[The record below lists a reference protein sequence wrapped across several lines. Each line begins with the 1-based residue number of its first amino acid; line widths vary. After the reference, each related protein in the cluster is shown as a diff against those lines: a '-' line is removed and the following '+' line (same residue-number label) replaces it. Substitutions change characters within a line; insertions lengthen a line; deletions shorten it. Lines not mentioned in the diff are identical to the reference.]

1 MLELKLGWQSLRNN
15 KQLYL
20 PFTLATSLLIGVFY
34 IFQAII
40 NNDSLAKIPTAS
52 AINSIMQVALV
63 FTSLIIVVFMF
74 YINNIVAKQRNKEL
88 GLYSMLGMT
97 KANLFFLVLGVDVC
111 LFGFSLVLG
120 LLIGLSFIKFV
131 LLAFVKLLDL
141 KLVHLTVFS
150 GQALLLTVAFFL
162 AIFMVLLLVDL
173 AKLSQVRPVE
183 LWNATKKG
191 ERLPK
196 NSWFTKLL
204 GLVGV
209 ATLIGGYY
217 LSVITKPNA
226 SVITTFFLAI
236 ILVVIGTYALFT
248 SASIFFLNLLKQNKN
263 YYYKRNHF
271 ITVSG
276 MLYRMKQNGVGL
288 ASICLLCTASIV
300 ALVATSS
307 LMAGKDNQIKQSAPL
322 DVSITNKKI
331 TPATYKKAQELA
343 AKYKVTLINKKSQR
357 ISHLAMANIE
367 AGQLKIS
374 QDASTANY
382 EVLTLPLADYNR
394 VEGTNYHLKNNELLV
409 YATDKKVKLKQL
421 QIKGKNYRVR
431 MLSEYKYRL
440 GDVATLT
447 GLYLIAPDAKSA
459 QSLLDLPLNETYSFD
474 LRGSNQAKKNYSQAA
489 SQQLRGRN
497 AENLVTTKAEI
508 TEVMNQFYGGMLFVG
523 LMLSVTMLLTTGM
536 IIYYKQVSE
545 GYADRARFKT
555 MQQVGLS
562 LAETKQAINSQ
573 VLMVFMFPIVVAA
586 IHLCFALP
594 ALASVLKLF
603 SMYDLKLLLIVAVT
617 MLAILIVI
625 YLLIYS
631 LTTKV
636 YRRIVNAD

>member
-162 AIFMVLLLVDL
+162 AIFMALLLVDL

-196 NSWFTKLL
+196 NSWFTKVL
-204 GLVGV
+204 GLAGV

-307 LMAGKDNQIKQSAPL
+307 LMAGKDNQIKQGAPL
-322 DVSITNKKI
+322 DVSITSKKI
-331 TPATYKKAQELA
+331 TPATYKKTQELA

-357 ISHLAMANIE
+357 VSHLALANIE
-367 AGQLKIS
+367 AGKLKIS
-374 QDASTANY
+374 QDANTANY

-459 QSLLDLPLNETYSFD
+459 QSLLNIPLNETYSFD
-474 LRGSNQAKKNYSQAA
+474 LKGTDQAKKNYSQAA
-489 SQQLRGRN
+489 SQQLKGRN
-497 AENLVTTKAEI
+497 SENFVTTKVEVSEI
-508 TEVMNQFYGGMLFVG
+508 INQFYGGMLFVG

-617 MLAILIVI
+617 MLAILIII

>member
-162 AIFMVLLLVDL
+162 AIFMALLLVDL

-196 NSWFTKLL
+196 NSWFTKVL
-204 GLVGV
+204 GLTGV

-322 DVSITNKKI
+322 DVSITSKKI
-331 TPATYKKAQELA
+331 TGTIYKQTQELA
-343 AKYKVTLINKKSQR
+343 TKSKVTLTDKKHQR
-357 ISHLAMANIE
+357 ISPSVMANIE

-374 QDASTANY
+374 QNAATADY
-382 EVLTLPLADYNR
+382 QVLTLPLSDYNR
-394 VEGTNYHLKNNELLV
+394 LERTNYRLKNNELLV

-421 QIKGKNYRVR
+421 QIRGRNYQVR
-431 MLSEYKYRL
+431 MVPNFKYRL
-440 GDVATLT
+440 GDVTTLT
-447 GLYLIAPDAKSA
+447 GLYLIAPDAKTA
-459 QSLLDLPLNETYSFD
+459 KSLLNLPLNETYSFNVKGSSD
-474 LRGSNQAKKNYSQAA
+474 AKEAYSRLVSRRLRAT
-489 SQQLRGRN
+489 
-497 AENLVTTKAEI
+497 NLVTTRAEVAEI
-508 TEVMNQFYGGMLFVG
+508 LNQFYGGMLFIG
-523 LMLSVTMLLTTGM
+523 LLLSVTMLLTTGM

-617 MLAILIVI
+617 MLAILIII

>member
-204 GLVGV
+204 GLAGV

-322 DVSITNKKI
+322 DVSITSKKI

-536 IIYYKQVSE
+536 IIYYKQVFE

>member
-162 AIFMVLLLVDL
+162 AIFMALLLVDL

-196 NSWFTKLL
+196 NSWFTKVL
-204 GLVGV
+204 GLAGV

-322 DVSITNKKI
+322 DVSITSKKI
-331 TPATYKKAQELA
+331 TGTIYKQTQELA
-343 AKYKVTLINKKSQR
+343 TKSKVTLTDKKHQR
-357 ISHLAMANIE
+357 ISPSVMANIE

-374 QDASTANY
+374 QNAATADY
-382 EVLTLPLADYNR
+382 QVLTLPLSDYNR
-394 VEGTNYHLKNNELLV
+394 LERTNYRLKNNELLV

-421 QIKGKNYRVR
+421 QIRGRNYQVR
-431 MLSEYKYRL
+431 MVPNFKYRL
-440 GDVATLT
+440 GDVTTLT
-447 GLYLIAPDAKSA
+447 GLYLIAPDAKTA
-459 QSLLDLPLNETYSFD
+459 KSLLNLPLNETYSFNVKGSSD
-474 LRGSNQAKKNYSQAA
+474 AKEAYSRLVSRRLRAT
-489 SQQLRGRN
+489 
-497 AENLVTTKAEI
+497 NLVTTREEVAEI
-508 TEVMNQFYGGMLFVG
+508 LNQFYGGMLFVG

-617 MLAILIVI
+617 MLAILIII

>member
-1 MLELKLGWQSLRNN
+1 MLELKLGWQSLHNN

-162 AIFMVLLLVDL
+162 AIFMALLLVDL

-196 NSWFTKLL
+196 NSWFTKAL
-204 GLVGV
+204 GLAGV

-322 DVSITNKKI
+322 DVSITSKKI
-331 TPATYKKAQELA
+331 TGTIYKQTQELA
-343 AKYKVTLINKKSQR
+343 TKSKVTLTDKKHQR
-357 ISHLAMANIE
+357 ISPSVMANIE

-374 QDASTANY
+374 QNAATADY
-382 EVLTLPLADYNR
+382 QVLTLPLSDYNR
-394 VEGTNYHLKNNELLV
+394 LERTNYRLKNNELLV

-421 QIKGKNYRVR
+421 QIRGRNYQVR
-431 MLSEYKYRL
+431 MVPNFKYRL
-440 GDVATLT
+440 GDVTTLT
-447 GLYLIAPDAKSA
+447 GLYLIASDAKTA
-459 QSLLDLPLNETYSFD
+459 KSLLNLPLNETYSFNVKGSSD
-474 LRGSNQAKKNYSQAA
+474 AKEAYSRLVSRRLRAT
-489 SQQLRGRN
+489 
-497 AENLVTTKAEI
+497 NLVTTRAEVAEI
-508 TEVMNQFYGGMLFVG
+508 LNQFYGGMLFVG

-562 LAETKQAINSQ
+562 LVETKQAINSQ
-573 VLMVFMFPIVVAA
+573 VLMVFMFPIVVAT

-617 MLAILIVI
+617 MLAILIII

>member
-150 GQALLLTVAFFL
+150 GQALLLTVSFFL
-162 AIFMVLLLVDL
+162 AIFMALLLVDL

-196 NSWFTKLL
+196 NSWFTKVL
-204 GLVGV
+204 GLAGV

-322 DVSITNKKI
+322 DVSITSKKI
-331 TPATYKKAQELA
+331 TGTIYKQTQELA
-343 AKYKVTLINKKSQR
+343 TKSKVTLTDKKHQR
-357 ISHLAMANIE
+357 ISPSVMANIE

-374 QDASTANY
+374 QNAATADY
-382 EVLTLPLADYNR
+382 QVLTLPLSDYNR
-394 VEGTNYHLKNNELLV
+394 LERTNYRLKNNELLV

-421 QIKGKNYRVR
+421 QIRGRNYQVR
-431 MLSEYKYRL
+431 MVPNFKYRL
-440 GDVATLT
+440 GDVTTLT
-447 GLYLIAPDAKSA
+447 GLYLIAPDTKTAKS
-459 QSLLDLPLNETYSFD
+459 LLNLPLNETYSFNVKGSSD
-474 LRGSNQAKKNYSQAA
+474 AKEAYSRLVSRRLRAT
-489 SQQLRGRN
+489 
-497 AENLVTTKAEI
+497 NLVTTRAEVAEI
-508 TEVMNQFYGGMLFVG
+508 LNQFYGGMLFIG
-523 LMLSVTMLLTTGM
+523 LLLSVTMLLTTGM

-617 MLAILIVI
+617 MLAILIII

>member
-150 GQALLLTVAFFL
+150 GQALLLTVSFFL
-162 AIFMVLLLVDL
+162 AIFTALLLVDL

-196 NSWFTKLL
+196 NSWFTKAL
-204 GLVGV
+204 GLAGV

-322 DVSITNKKI
+322 DVSITSKKI
-331 TPATYKKAQELA
+331 TRTIYKQTQELA
-343 AKYKVTLINKKSQR
+343 TKSKVTLTDKKHQR
-357 ISHLAMANIE
+357 ISPSVMANIE

-374 QDASTANY
+374 QNAATADY
-382 EVLTLPLADYNR
+382 QVLTLPLSDYNR
-394 VEGTNYHLKNNELLV
+394 LERTNYRLKNNELLV

-421 QIKGKNYRVR
+421 QIRGRNYQVR
-431 MLSEYKYRL
+431 MVPNFKYRL
-440 GDVATLT
+440 GDVTTLT
-447 GLYLIAPDAKSA
+447 GLYLIAPDAKTA
-459 QSLLDLPLNETYSFD
+459 KSLLNLPLNETYSFNVKGSSD
-474 LRGSNQAKKNYSQAA
+474 AKEAYSRLVSRRLRAT
-489 SQQLRGRN
+489 
-497 AENLVTTKAEI
+497 NLVTTRAEVAEI
-508 TEVMNQFYGGMLFVG
+508 LNQFYGGMLFIG
-523 LMLSVTMLLTTGM
+523 LLLSVTMLLTTGM

-617 MLAILIVI
+617 MLAILIII

>member
-162 AIFMVLLLVDL
+162 AIFMALLLVDL

-196 NSWFTKLL
+196 NSWFTKVL
-204 GLVGV
+204 GLAGV

-322 DVSITNKKI
+322 DVSITSKKI
-331 TPATYKKAQELA
+331 TGTIYKQTQELA
-343 AKYKVTLINKKSQR
+343 TKSKVTLTDKKHQR
-357 ISHLAMANIE
+357 ISPSVMANIE

-374 QDASTANY
+374 QNAATADY
-382 EVLTLPLADYNR
+382 QVLTLPLSDYNR
-394 VEGTNYHLKNNELLV
+394 LERTNYRLKNNELLV

-421 QIKGKNYRVR
+421 QIRGRNYQVR
-431 MLSEYKYRL
+431 MVPNFKYRL
-440 GDVATLT
+440 GDVTTLT
-447 GLYLIAPDAKSA
+447 GLYLIAPDAKTA
-459 QSLLDLPLNETYSFD
+459 KSLLNLPLNETYSFNVKGSSD
-474 LRGSNQAKKNYSQAA
+474 AKEAYSRLVSRRLRAT
-489 SQQLRGRN
+489 
-497 AENLVTTKAEI
+497 NLVTTRAEVAEI
-508 TEVMNQFYGGMLFVG
+508 LNQFYGGMLFIG
-523 LMLSVTMLLTTGM
+523 LLLSVTMLLTTGM

-617 MLAILIVI
+617 MLAILIII

>member
-196 NSWFTKLL
+196 NSWFTKVL
-204 GLVGV
+204 GLAGV

-322 DVSITNKKI
+322 DVSITSKKI
-331 TPATYKKAQELA
+331 TPATYKKTQELA

-357 ISHLAMANIE
+357 ISHLALANIE
-367 AGQLKIS
+367 ADQLKIS

-631 LTTKV
+631 LTTRV

>member
-162 AIFMVLLLVDL
+162 AIFMALLLVDL

-196 NSWFTKLL
+196 NSWFTKVL
-204 GLVGV
+204 GLAGV

-226 SVITTFFLAI
+226 LVITTFFLAI

-322 DVSITNKKI
+322 DVSITSKKI
-331 TPATYKKAQELA
+331 TGTIYKQTQELA
-343 AKYKVTLINKKSQR
+343 TKSKVTLTDKKHQR
-357 ISHLAMANIE
+357 ISPSVMANIE
-367 AGQLKIS
+367 AGQLRIS
-374 QDASTANY
+374 QNAATADY
-382 EVLTLPLADYNR
+382 QVLTLPLSDYNR
-394 VEGTNYHLKNNELLV
+394 LERTNYRLKNNELLV

-421 QIKGKNYRVR
+421 QIRGRNYQVR
-431 MLSEYKYRL
+431 MVPNFKYRL
-440 GDVATLT
+440 GDVTTLT
-447 GLYLIAPDAKSA
+447 GLYLIAPDAKTA
-459 QSLLDLPLNETYSFD
+459 KSLLNLPLNETYSFNVKGSSD
-474 LRGSNQAKKNYSQAA
+474 AKEAYSRLVSRRLRAT
-489 SQQLRGRN
+489 
-497 AENLVTTKAEI
+497 NLVTTRAEVAEI
-508 TEVMNQFYGGMLFVG
+508 LNQFYGGMLFVG

-617 MLAILIVI
+617 MLAILIII

>member
-162 AIFMVLLLVDL
+162 AIFMALLLVDL

-196 NSWFTKLL
+196 NSWFTKAL
-204 GLVGV
+204 GLAGV

-322 DVSITNKKI
+322 DVSITSKKI
-331 TPATYKKAQELA
+331 TGTIYKQTQELA
-343 AKYKVTLINKKSQR
+343 TKSKVTLTDKKHQR
-357 ISHLAMANIE
+357 ISPSVMANIE

-374 QDASTANY
+374 QNAATADY
-382 EVLTLPLADYNR
+382 QVLTLPLSDYNR
-394 VEGTNYHLKNNELLV
+394 LERTNYRLKNNELLV

-421 QIKGKNYRVR
+421 QIRGRNYQVR
-431 MLSEYKYRL
+431 MVPNFKYRL
-440 GDVATLT
+440 GDVTTLT
-447 GLYLIAPDAKSA
+447 GLYLIAPDAKTA
-459 QSLLDLPLNETYSFD
+459 KSLLNLPLNETYSFNVKGSSD
-474 LRGSNQAKKNYSQAA
+474 AKEAYSRLVSRRLRAT
-489 SQQLRGRN
+489 
-497 AENLVTTKAEI
+497 NLVTTRAEVAEI
-508 TEVMNQFYGGMLFVG
+508 LNQFYGGMLFIG
-523 LMLSVTMLLTTGM
+523 LLLSVTMLLTTGM

-617 MLAILIVI
+617 MLAILIII

>member
-631 LTTKV
+631 LTTRV

>member
-34 IFQAII
+34 IFQVII

-150 GQALLLTVAFFL
+150 GQALLLTVSFFL
-162 AIFMVLLLVDL
+162 AIFTALLLVDL

-196 NSWFTKLL
+196 NSWFTKVL
-204 GLVGV
+204 GLAGV

-322 DVSITNKKI
+322 DVSITSKKI
-331 TPATYKKAQELA
+331 TGTIYKQTQELA
-343 AKYKVTLINKKSQR
+343 TKSKVTLTDKKHQR
-357 ISHLAMANIE
+357 ISPSVMANIE

-374 QDASTANY
+374 QNAATADY
-382 EVLTLPLADYNR
+382 QVLTLPLSDYNR
-394 VEGTNYHLKNNELLV
+394 LERTNYRLKNNELLV

-421 QIKGKNYRVR
+421 KIRGRNYQVR
-431 MLSEYKYRL
+431 MVPNFKYRL
-440 GDVATLT
+440 GDVTTLT
-447 GLYLIAPDAKSA
+447 GLYLIAPDAKTA
-459 QSLLDLPLNETYSFD
+459 KSLLNLPLNETYSFNVKGSSD
-474 LRGSNQAKKNYSQAA
+474 AKEAYSRLVSRRLRAT
-489 SQQLRGRN
+489 
-497 AENLVTTKAEI
+497 NLVTTRAEVAEI
-508 TEVMNQFYGGMLFVG
+508 LNQFYGGMLFIG
-523 LMLSVTMLLTTGM
+523 LLLSVTMLLTTGM

-562 LAETKQAINSQ
+562 LVETKQAINSQ

-617 MLAILIVI
+617 MLAILIII

>member
-162 AIFMVLLLVDL
+162 AIFMALLLVDL

-196 NSWFTKLL
+196 NSWFTKVL
-204 GLVGV
+204 GLAGV

-322 DVSITNKKI
+322 DVSITSKKI
-331 TPATYKKAQELA
+331 TGTIYKQTQELA
-343 AKYKVTLINKKSQR
+343 TKSKVTLTDKKHQR
-357 ISHLAMANIE
+357 ISPSVMANIE

-374 QDASTANY
+374 QNAATADY
-382 EVLTLPLADYNR
+382 QVLTLPLSDYNR
-394 VEGTNYHLKNNELLV
+394 LERTNYRLKNNELLV

-421 QIKGKNYRVR
+421 QIRGRSYQVR
-431 MLSEYKYRL
+431 MVPNFKYRL
-440 GDVATLT
+440 GDVTTLT
-447 GLYLIAPDAKSA
+447 GLYLIAPDAKTA
-459 QSLLDLPLNETYSFD
+459 KSLLNLPLNETYSFNVKGSSD
-474 LRGSNQAKKNYSQAA
+474 AKEEYSRLVSRRLRAT
-489 SQQLRGRN
+489 
-497 AENLVTTKAEI
+497 NLVTTRAEVAEI
-508 TEVMNQFYGGMLFVG
+508 LNQFYGGMLFIG
-523 LMLSVTMLLTTGM
+523 LLLSVTMLLTTGM

-617 MLAILIVI
+617 MLAILIII

>member
-1 MLELKLGWQSLRNN
+1 MLKLKLGWQSLRNN

-162 AIFMVLLLVDL
+162 AIFISFVLVDL
-173 AKLSQVRPVE
+173 SKLSKVRSAE

-196 NSWFTKLL
+196 NSWFTKVL

-307 LMAGKDNQIKQSAPL
+307 LMAGKDNQIRQSAPL
-322 DVSITNKKI
+322 DVSITSKKI

-357 ISHLAMANIE
+357 ISHLALANIE
-367 AGQLKIS
+367 AGKLKIS
-374 QDASTANY
+374 QDANTANY

-447 GLYLIAPDAKSA
+447 GLYLIAPDAKRA
-459 QSLLDLPLNETYSFD
+459 QSLLNIPLNETYSFD
-474 LRGSNQAKKNYSQAA
+474 LKGTDQAKKNYSQAA

-497 AENLVTTKAEI
+497 SENLVTTKVEVSEI
-508 TEVMNQFYGGMLFVG
+508 MNQFYGGMLFVG

-617 MLAILIVI
+617 MLAILIII

>member
-196 NSWFTKLL
+196 NSWFTRLL
-204 GLVGV
+204 GLAGV

-307 LMAGKDNQIKQSAPL
+307 LMTGKDNQIKQSAPL
-322 DVSITNKKI
+322 DVSITSKKI
-331 TPATYKKAQELA
+331 TPATYKKTQELA

-357 ISHLAMANIE
+357 ISHLALANIE

-394 VEGTNYHLKNNELLV
+394 VEGTNCHLKNNELLV

-603 SMYDLKLLLIVAVT
+603 SMYDLKLLLIMAVT

-636 YRRIVNAD
+636 YRRIVNTD

>member
-204 GLVGV
+204 GLAGV

-322 DVSITNKKI
+322 DVSITSKKI
-331 TPATYKKAQELA
+331 TPATYKKTQELA
-343 AKYKVTLINKKSQR
+343 AKYNVTLINKKSQR
-357 ISHLAMANIE
+357 ISHLALANIE

-631 LTTKV
+631 LTTRV

>member
-150 GQALLLTVAFFL
+150 GQALLLTVSFFL
-162 AIFMVLLLVDL
+162 AIFMALLLVDL

-196 NSWFTKLL
+196 NSWFTKVL
-204 GLVGV
+204 GLAGV

-322 DVSITNKKI
+322 DVSITSKKI
-331 TPATYKKAQELA
+331 TGTIYKQTQELA
-343 AKYKVTLINKKSQR
+343 TKSKVTLTDKKHQR
-357 ISHLAMANIE
+357 ISPSVMANIE

-374 QDASTANY
+374 QNAATADY
-382 EVLTLPLADYNR
+382 QVLTLPLSDYNR
-394 VEGTNYHLKNNELLV
+394 LERTNYRLKNNELLV

-421 QIKGKNYRVR
+421 QIRGRNYQVR
-431 MLSEYKYRL
+431 MVPNFKYRL
-440 GDVATLT
+440 GDVTTLT
-447 GLYLIAPDAKSA
+447 GLYLIAPDAKTA
-459 QSLLDLPLNETYSFD
+459 KSLLNLPLNETYSFNVKGSSD
-474 LRGSNQAKKNYSQAA
+474 AKEAYSRLVSRRLRAT
-489 SQQLRGRN
+489 
-497 AENLVTTKAEI
+497 NLVTTRAEVAEI
-508 TEVMNQFYGGMLFVG
+508 LNQFYGGMLFIG
-523 LMLSVTMLLTTGM
+523 LLLSVTMLLTTGM

-617 MLAILIVI
+617 MLAILIII

>member
-150 GQALLLTVAFFL
+150 GQALLLTVSFFL
-162 AIFMVLLLVDL
+162 AIFTALLLVDL

-196 NSWFTKLL
+196 NSWFTKVL
-204 GLVGV
+204 GLAGV

-322 DVSITNKKI
+322 DVSITSKKI
-331 TPATYKKAQELA
+331 TGTIYKQTQELA
-343 AKYKVTLINKKSQR
+343 TKSKVTLTDKKHQR
-357 ISHLAMANIE
+357 ISPSVMANIE
-367 AGQLKIS
+367 AGRLKIS
-374 QDASTANY
+374 QNAATADY
-382 EVLTLPLADYNR
+382 QVLTLPLSDYNR
-394 VEGTNYHLKNNELLV
+394 LERTNYRLKNNELLV

-421 QIKGKNYRVR
+421 QIRGRNYQVR
-431 MLSEYKYRL
+431 MVPNFKYRL
-440 GDVATLT
+440 GDVTTLT
-447 GLYLIAPDAKSA
+447 GLYLIAPDAKTA
-459 QSLLDLPLNETYSFD
+459 KSLLNLPLNETYSFNVKGSSD
-474 LRGSNQAKKNYSQAA
+474 AKEAYSRLVSRRLRAT
-489 SQQLRGRN
+489 
-497 AENLVTTKAEI
+497 NLVTTRAEVAEI
-508 TEVMNQFYGGMLFVG
+508 LNQFYGGMLFIG
-523 LMLSVTMLLTTGM
+523 LLLSVTMLLTTGM

-617 MLAILIVI
+617 MLAILIII

>member
-150 GQALLLTVAFFL
+150 GQALLLTLSFFL
-162 AIFMVLLLVDL
+162 AIFMALLLVDL

-196 NSWFTKLL
+196 NSWFTKVL
-204 GLVGV
+204 GLAGV

-226 SVITTFFLAI
+226 SVITTFFWAI

-322 DVSITNKKI
+322 DVSITSKKI
-331 TPATYKKAQELA
+331 TGTIYKQTQELA
-343 AKYKVTLINKKSQR
+343 TKSKVTLTDKKHQR
-357 ISHLAMANIE
+357 ISPSVMANIE

-374 QDASTANY
+374 QNAATADY
-382 EVLTLPLADYNR
+382 QVLTLPLSDYNR
-394 VEGTNYHLKNNELLV
+394 LERTNYRLKNNELLV

-421 QIKGKNYRVR
+421 QIRGRNYQVR
-431 MLSEYKYRL
+431 MVPNFKYRL
-440 GDVATLT
+440 GDVTTLT
-447 GLYLIAPDAKSA
+447 GLYLIAPDAKTA
-459 QSLLDLPLNETYSFD
+459 KSLLNLPLNETYSFNVKGSSD
-474 LRGSNQAKKNYSQAA
+474 AKEAYSRLVSRRLRAT
-489 SQQLRGRN
+489 
-497 AENLVTTKAEI
+497 NLVTTRAEVAEI
-508 TEVMNQFYGGMLFVG
+508 LNQFYGGMLFIG
-523 LMLSVTMLLTTGM
+523 LLLSVTMLLTTGM

-603 SMYDLKLLLIVAVT
+603 SMYDLKLLLIVAAT
-617 MLAILIVI
+617 MLAILIII

>member
-162 AIFMVLLLVDL
+162 AIFMALLLVDL

-196 NSWFTKLL
+196 NSWFTKVL
-204 GLVGV
+204 GLAGV

-322 DVSITNKKI
+322 DVSITSKKI
-331 TPATYKKAQELA
+331 TPATYKKTQELA

-409 YATDKKVKLKQL
+409 YAMDKKVKLKQL

-474 LRGSNQAKKNYSQAA
+474 LRGSNQAKRNYSQAA

>member
-204 GLVGV
+204 GLAGV

-322 DVSITNKKI
+322 DVSITSKKI
-331 TPATYKKAQELA
+331 TPATYKKTQELA

-357 ISHLAMANIE
+357 ISHLALANIE

-545 GYADRARFKT
+545 GYADRACFKT

>member
-1 MLELKLGWQSLRNN
+1 MRNN

-204 GLVGV
+204 GLAGV

-307 LMAGKDNQIKQSAPL
+307 LMAGKDVQINQSAPL
-322 DVSITNKKI
+322 DVIIRSEKI
-331 TPATYKKAQELA
+331 TPKTYRQAEKLAKKYRVKLA
-343 AKYKVTLINKKSQR
+343 DQKYQR
-357 ISHLAMANIE
+357 ASISTMANVE
-367 AGQLKIS
+367 ASKLKLS
-374 QDASTANY
+374 QNANTADY
-382 EVLTLPLADYNR
+382 QVQTLPLADYNR
-394 VEGTNYHLKNNELLV
+394 NEGTNYRLKANELLL
-409 YATDKKVKLKQL
+409 YSTDKKLKFKQL
-421 QIKGKNYRVR
+421 QINGQVYRIK
-431 MLSEYKYRL
+431 MLPAFKYRL
-440 GDVATLT
+440 GDVTTLT
-447 GLYLIAPDAKSA
+447 GLYFVTPDVKSA
-459 QSLLDLPLNETYSFD
+459 HSLLKLPIREAYSFN
-474 LRGSNQAKKNYSQAA
+474 LKGTAKAKEAYSQAV
-489 SQQLRGRN
+489 SRQLRGKN
-497 AENLVTTKAEI
+497 FENFVTTKVEVTEI
-508 TEVMNQFYGGMLFVG
+508 MNQFYGGMLFVG

-545 GYADRARFKT
+545 GYADRTRFKT

-573 VLMVFMFPIVVAA
+573 VLMVFMFPIVVAT

-617 MLAILIVI
+617 MLAILIII

>member
-1 MLELKLGWQSLRNN
+1 MLRE
-15 KQLYL
+15 
-20 PFTLATSLLIGVFY
+20 V
-34 IFQAII
+34 
-40 NNDSLAKIPTAS
+40 
-52 AINSIMQVALV
+52 
-63 FTSLIIVVFMF
+63 
-74 YINNIVAKQRNKEL
+74 
-88 GLYSMLGMT
+88 T
-97 KANLFFLVLGVDVC
+97 KG
-111 LFGFSLVLG
+111 
-120 LLIGLSFIKFV
+120 
-131 LLAFVKLLDL
+131 
-141 KLVHLTVFS
+141 
-150 GQALLLTVAFFL
+150 
-162 AIFMVLLLVDL
+162 
-173 AKLSQVRPVE
+173 
-183 LWNATKKG
+183 
-191 ERLPK
+191 
-196 NSWFTKLL
+196 
-204 GLVGV
+204 
-209 ATLIGGYY
+209 
-217 LSVITKPNA
+217 
-226 SVITTFFLAI
+226 
-236 ILVVIGTYALFT
+236 
-248 SASIFFLNLLKQNKN
+248 
-263 YYYKRNHF
+263 
-271 ITVSG
+271 
-276 MLYRMKQNGVGL
+276 
-288 ASICLLCTASIV
+288 
-300 ALVATSS
+300 
-307 LMAGKDNQIKQSAPL
+307 
-322 DVSITNKKI
+322 KKI
-331 TPATYKKAQELA
+331 TPATYKKTQELA

-357 ISHLAMANIE
+357 ISHLALANIE
-367 AGQLKIS
+367 AGKLKIS
-374 QDASTANY
+374 QDANTANY

-421 QIKGKNYRVR
+421 QIKGKNYRIR

-447 GLYLIAPDAKSA
+447 GLYLIAPDAKRA
-459 QSLLDLPLNETYSFD
+459 QSLLNISLNETYSFD
-474 LRGSNQAKKNYSQAA
+474 LKGTDQAKKNYSQAA

-497 AENLVTTKAEI
+497 SENLVTTKVEVSEI
-508 TEVMNQFYGGMLFVG
+508 MNQFYGGMLFVG

-617 MLAILIVI
+617 MLAILIII

>member
-162 AIFMVLLLVDL
+162 AIFMALLLVDL

-196 NSWFTKLL
+196 NSWFTKVL
-204 GLVGV
+204 GLAGV

-307 LMAGKDNQIKQSAPL
+307 LMAGKDNQIKQGAPL
-322 DVSITNKKI
+322 DVSITSKKI
-331 TPATYKKAQELA
+331 TPATYKRAQELA

-357 ISHLAMANIE
+357 ISHLALANIE
-367 AGQLKIS
+367 AGKLKIS
-374 QDASTANY
+374 QDANTANY

-394 VEGTNYHLKNNELLV
+394 VEG
-409 YATDKKVKLKQL
+409 
-421 QIKGKNYRVR
+421 
-431 MLSEYKYRL
+431 
-440 GDVATLT
+440 
-447 GLYLIAPDAKSA
+447 
-459 QSLLDLPLNETYSFD
+459 
-474 LRGSNQAKKNYSQAA
+474 
-489 SQQLRGRN
+489 
-497 AENLVTTKAEI
+497 
-508 TEVMNQFYGGMLFVG
+508 
-523 LMLSVTMLLTTGM
+523 
-536 IIYYKQVSE
+536 
-545 GYADRARFKT
+545 
-555 MQQVGLS
+555 
-562 LAETKQAINSQ
+562 
-573 VLMVFMFPIVVAA
+573 
-586 IHLCFALP
+586 
-594 ALASVLKLF
+594 
-603 SMYDLKLLLIVAVT
+603 
-617 MLAILIVI
+617 AILIE
-625 YLLIYS
+625 YPPKRNL
-631 LTTKV
+631 
-636 YRRIVNAD
+636 

>member
-162 AIFMVLLLVDL
+162 AIFMALLLVDL

-196 NSWFTKLL
+196 NSWFTKVL
-204 GLVGV
+204 GLAGV

-276 MLYRMKQNGVGL
+276 MIYRMKQNGVGL

-322 DVSITNKKI
+322 DVSITSKKI
-331 TPATYKKAQELA
+331 TGTIYKQTQELA
-343 AKYKVTLINKKSQR
+343 TKSKVTLTDKKHQR
-357 ISHLAMANIE
+357 ISPSVMANIE

-374 QDASTANY
+374 QNAATADY
-382 EVLTLPLADYNR
+382 QVLTLPLSDYNR
-394 VEGTNYHLKNNELLV
+394 LERTNYRLKNNELLV

-421 QIKGKNYRVR
+421 QIRGRNYQVR
-431 MLSEYKYRL
+431 MVPNFKYRL
-440 GDVATLT
+440 GDVTTLT
-447 GLYLIAPDAKSA
+447 GLYLIAPDAKTA
-459 QSLLDLPLNETYSFD
+459 KSLLNLPLNETYSFNVKGSSD
-474 LRGSNQAKKNYSQAA
+474 AKEAYSRLVSRRLRAT
-489 SQQLRGRN
+489 
-497 AENLVTTKAEI
+497 NLVTTRAEVAEI
-508 TEVMNQFYGGMLFVG
+508 LNQFYGGMLFIG
-523 LMLSVTMLLTTGM
+523 LLLSVTMLLTTGM

-617 MLAILIVI
+617 MLAILIII

>member
-150 GQALLLTVAFFL
+150 GQALLLTVSFFL
-162 AIFMVLLLVDL
+162 AIFTALLLVDL

-196 NSWFTKLL
+196 NSWFTKVL
-204 GLVGV
+204 GLAGV

-322 DVSITNKKI
+322 DVSITSKKI
-331 TPATYKKAQELA
+331 TGTIYKQTQELA
-343 AKYKVTLINKKSQR
+343 TKSKVTLTDKKHQR
-357 ISHLAMANIE
+357 ISPSVMANIE

-374 QDASTANY
+374 QNAATADY
-382 EVLTLPLADYNR
+382 QVLTLPLSDYNKLER
-394 VEGTNYHLKNNELLV
+394 TNYRLKNNELLV

-421 QIKGKNYRVR
+421 QIRGRSYQVR
-431 MLSEYKYRL
+431 MVPNFKYRL
-440 GDVATLT
+440 GDVTTLT
-447 GLYLIAPDAKSA
+447 GLYLIAPDAKTA
-459 QSLLDLPLNETYSFD
+459 KSLLNLPLNETYSFNVKGSSD
-474 LRGSNQAKKNYSQAA
+474 AKEAYSRLVSRRLRAT
-489 SQQLRGRN
+489 
-497 AENLVTTKAEI
+497 NLVTTRAEVAEI
-508 TEVMNQFYGGMLFVG
+508 LNQFYGGMLFIG
-523 LMLSVTMLLTTGM
+523 LLLSVTMLLTTGM

-562 LAETKQAINSQ
+562 LAETKQAINNQ

-617 MLAILIVI
+617 MLAILIII

>member
-150 GQALLLTVAFFL
+150 GQALLLTLSFFL
-162 AIFMVLLLVDL
+162 AIFMALLLVDL

-196 NSWFTKLL
+196 NSWFTKVL
-204 GLVGV
+204 GLAGV

-226 SVITTFFLAI
+226 SVITTFFWAI

-322 DVSITNKKI
+322 DVSITSKKI
-331 TPATYKKAQELA
+331 TGTIYKQTQELA
-343 AKYKVTLINKKSQR
+343 TKSKVTLTDKKHQR
-357 ISHLAMANIE
+357 ISPSVMANIE

-374 QDASTANY
+374 QNAATADY
-382 EVLTLPLADYNR
+382 QVLTLPLSDYNR
-394 VEGTNYHLKNNELLV
+394 LERTNYRLKNNELLV

-421 QIKGKNYRVR
+421 QIRGRNYQVR
-431 MLSEYKYRL
+431 MVPNFKYRL
-440 GDVATLT
+440 GDVTTLT
-447 GLYLIAPDAKSA
+447 GLYLIAPDAKTA
-459 QSLLDLPLNETYSFD
+459 KSLLNLPLNETYSFNVKGSSD
-474 LRGSNQAKKNYSQAA
+474 AKEAYSRLVSRRLRAT
-489 SQQLRGRN
+489 
-497 AENLVTTKAEI
+497 NLVTTRAEVAEI
-508 TEVMNQFYGGMLFVG
+508 LNQFYGGMLFIG
-523 LMLSVTMLLTTGM
+523 LLLSVTMLLTTGM

-617 MLAILIVI
+617 MLAILIII

>member
-173 AKLSQVRPVE
+173 AKLSQGRPVE

-204 GLVGV
+204 GLAGV

-322 DVSITNKKI
+322 DVSITSKKI

-343 AKYKVTLINKKSQR
+343 VKYKVTLINKKSQR
-357 ISHLAMANIE
+357 ISHLALANIE

-459 QSLLDLPLNETYSFD
+459 QSLLDLPLNETYNFD

-631 LTTKV
+631 LTTRV